1 MKRKSYDG
9 TPSLYL
15 VPTPIGNLE
24 DITFRAVRILK
35 EADVIFCEDTRETKE
50 LLSYFKIKSKLILC
64 NEQNE
69 DEIKASVIAY
79 LKEGKM
85 VALTTDR
92 GTPVISDPGYRVVT
106 HVINAG
112 YNVIGLPGP
121 TALIPALVVSGL
133 PPAPFLFYGFL
144 NSRVAKRDKELEALK
159 RVSYTLIFYE
169 APHRLTNTLKAMYKI
184 FGERKITI
192 AREISKIHE
201 EIYYGNLTTCLDED
215 LTIRGE
221 LVLIVEGKKENSYEH
236 LSIVEHINLYIKE
249 GHSEKEAIKL
259 VAKDR
264 DIAKS
269 IVYKQYHMR

>member
-221 LVLIVEGKKENSYEH
+221 LVLIVEGKKKIVTNTFQ
-236 LSIVEHINLYIKE
+236 LLNTSIYI
-249 GHSEKEAIKL
+249 
-259 VAKDR
+259 
-264 DIAKS
+264 
-269 IVYKQYHMR
+269 

>member
-1 MKRKSYDG
+1 MRRHKR
-9 TPSLYL
+9 
-15 VPTPIGNLE
+15 N
-24 DITFRAVRILK
+24 
-35 EADVIFCEDTRETKE
+35 KE